1 MTKEMTPQSGWVV
14 RSLFLRNEPKDKN
27 DLVVE
32 VRMVADFKID
42 DLCPTEEEAWKLAR
56 QHLLERRNQALRDL
70 DFLSTPYTSPNGVTY
85 ICPEEKIE
93 EWREEARISLGIAEK
108 GLELCPA

>member
-42 DLCPTEEEAWKLAR
+42 DRK
-56 QHLLERRNQALRDL
+56 
-70 DFLSTPYTSPNGVTY
+70 SVV
-85 ICPEEKIE
+85 
-93 EWREEARISLGIAEK
+93 
-108 GLELCPA
+108 